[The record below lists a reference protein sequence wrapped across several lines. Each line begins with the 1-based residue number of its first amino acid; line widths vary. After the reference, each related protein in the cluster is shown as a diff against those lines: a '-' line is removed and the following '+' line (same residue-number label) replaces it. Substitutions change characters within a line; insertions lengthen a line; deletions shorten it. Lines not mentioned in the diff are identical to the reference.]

1 MRLASLALLA
11 LVIGCA
17 STSRPPK
24 PSPCHYGAAV
34 NPHRAVTQKLS
45 HGR

>member
-17 STSRPPK
+17 STALPPK
-24 PSPCHYGAAV
+24 SSPCHYGAAI
-34 NPHRAVTQKLS
+34 NPQRAAMQKPS